1 MRFFIIL
8 ITLIIG
14 GVYLFSEF
22 KADDIA
28 KNIIENKA
36 TEASQREV
44 KIKNLK
50 IDFLKE
56 QITLKNIS
64 IKNKDGF
71 PGELLKI
78 KDVKIITNLKSVM
91 SDTVEVKLVDIKGI
105 NFQYKVSIRNGQ
117 IVDNLS
123 LINQALKQQKS
134 ISGGSNKNDKVYPQ
148 KEKDKNFIIKK
159 LTFKNA
165 YAEVVSEDLQVNTN
179 TKLSDM
185 EFLNVGNSKNANHFK
200 DVAAMILTNIIAKV
214 QNDILK
220 QKVKQKFEK
229 KIKNL
234 KKDILNELLKGNE
247 KDLFKKFDKLLK
259 NKKCNGVSHKYGDEL
274 VKGGVKF
281 SRKLIEDKLFPK
293 KNIYY
298 DMNSLNVPEESSLI
312 QDVVL
317 EDWTDDKKVNDSVSR
332 AVKNY
337 VIKRN
342 DLASKFKKEKFS
354 NHKFRKKKY

>member
-234 KKDILNELLKGNE
+234 KKDIV
-247 KDLFKKFDKLLK
+247 F
-259 NKKCNGVSHKYGDEL
+259 
-274 VKGGVKF
+274 
-281 SRKLIEDKLFPK
+281 
-293 KNIYY
+293 
-298 DMNSLNVPEESSLI
+298 
-312 QDVVL
+312 
-317 EDWTDDKKVNDSVSR
+317 
-332 AVKNY
+332 
-337 VIKRN
+337 
-342 DLASKFKKEKFS
+342 
-354 NHKFRKKKY
+354 